1 MKTEK
6 ALRALILNAV
16 DDKYISHHTDT
27 HTILSSEHR
36 IFGSINEQE
45 TLTSDTVTSFVNLQL
60 IHERRIQKEGL
71 DLVHWS
77 FNICRIYIV
86 SIVKVY
92 NK

>member
-1 MKTEK
+1 MFPSSM
-6 ALRALILNAV
+6 RIC
-16 DDKYISHHTDT
+16 SHNTDT